1 MMMRRTMIKMQSIH
15 PNGRSLAA
23 LLLITSILTCGAR
36 SQRDAPQAGPGA
48 GSQPAA
54 SISTGQALYLVRS
67 TLLTLNDAN
76 RTGNYTVLRELAAP
90 DFQARNTA
98 SDLAQIFADLRRRN
112 FDLLSVALIAPQFT
126 SAPALVD
133 AASGK
138 LRLTGFFATQPLR
151 INFDLAFQSV
161 GGQWRLFAISIATP
175 DAPVEQSRLGPR
187 PPQRRPRLF
196 HDVRLFSG
204 MAGLQW

>member
-1 MMMRRTMIKMQSIH
+1 MRHTMIKMQSSH

-23 LLLITSILTCGAR
+23 LLLTSILTYAAW
-36 SQRDAPQAGPGA
+36 SQHDASQPGPGA
-48 GSQPAA
+48 PPQPAA

-76 RTGNYTVLRELAAP
+76 RSGNYTVLHDSAAP
-90 DFQARNTA
+90 AFQARNTA

-112 FDLLSVALIAPQFT
+112 FDLFSVALIAPQFT
-126 SAPALVD
+126 SAPVPD
-133 AASGK
+133 ASGK
-138 LRLTGFFATQPLR
+138 LRVTGFFATRPLR

-175 DAPVEQSRLGPR
+175 NAPVEQSRLGPR
-187 PPQRRPRLF
+187 PQQHRPRLL

>member
-1 MMMRRTMIKMQSIH
+1 MMKYPTIKTRSI
-15 PNGRSLAA
+15 NLYGRALAA
-23 LLLITSILTCGAR
+23 LLLVTSILTCGAGA
-36 SQRDAPQAGPGA
+36 QEDAPQASPSA
-48 GSQPAA
+48 ASQPAA
-54 SISTGQALYLVRS
+54 SISTEQALYLVRS
-67 TLLTLNDAN
+67 TLLTVNDAN
-76 RTGNYTVLRELAAP
+76 RTGNYTVLHDLAAP

-112 FDLLSVALIAPQFT
+112 FDLFSVALIAPQFT

-151 INFDLAFQSV
+151 INFDLTFQSV

-175 DAPVEQSRLGPR
+175 NAPVEQSRLGPR
-187 PPQRRPRLF
+187 PLQHRPRLL